1 MMYDTIVIGA
11 GIIGAS
17 VGYHIACAGGTV
29 AIIDP
34 GAGPVQPTASWA
46 SAGGLRAQGRGP
58 AEAAIALAAQQRWP
72 VLGDE
77 LEADLEARFGGHLH
91 IAENAVQAERIRDRV
106 RQAQD
111 AGIKAQLLAE
121 AEIQDIAP
129 GVTRAA
135 RLACFTPQD
144 GQASPILAARAF
156 LAAAVRLGATL
167 VPQKCVSIPTEQDR
181 VSRIVLDDGTS
192 LSAKTVVV
200 CSGAWSI
207 SMFDTLGLHFPLR
220 WRALQMMTTAAQPGV
235 TLVPTVTGEGRNLSL
250 KQMPDGN
257 YMIGGRWFG
266 NRPDGLLSA
275 CPDER
280 HLECQLQ
287 TAREVFPAMR
297 HAPVQRTWVGCEAQT
312 IDSLPL
318 IGHSALAGLYL
329 SVGFSNHGFQIA
341 PEIGRLVAQD
351 ITGVS
356 PAALHPF
363 APERFERQVSASRAE
378 AFITET
384 TRLAPH

>member
-17 VGYHIACAGGTV
+17 VGYHVARAGGRV

-34 GAGPVQPTASWA
+34 GMGPVQPTASWA
-46 SAGGLRAQGRGP
+46 SAGGLRAQGRSP
-58 AEAAIALAAQQRWP
+58 AEAAIAHAAQQRWQ
-72 VLGDE
+72 VLEDE
-77 LEADLEARFGGHLH
+77 LEADMEVRFGGHLH
-91 IAENAVQAERIRDRV
+91 IAENAVQAERIRKRV
-106 RQAQD
+106 SEAQD
-111 AGIKAQLLAE
+111 AGIEARLLAE
-121 AEIQDIAP
+121 AEIHDIAP
-129 GVTRAA
+129 GLARAA

-167 VPQKCVSIPTEQDR
+167 VPQKCASIPVEQGR
-181 VSRIVLDDGTS
+181 VSRIVLGDGTS
-192 LSAKTVVV
+192 LSARTVVV
-200 CSGAWSI
+200 CTGAWSI
-207 SMFDTLGLHFPLR
+207 SMLDALGLRFPLR
-220 WRALQMMTTAAQPGV
+220 WRVLQMMTTEAQPGV
-235 TLVPTVTGEGRNLSL
+235 TLAPTVTGEGRNLSL

-266 NRPDGLLSA
+266 NSPDGLLSA

-280 HLECQLQ
+280 HLACQLQ

-297 HAPVQRTWVGCEAQT
+297 HAPVQRTWAGCEAQT

-351 ITGVS
+351 ITDAS
-356 PAALHPF
+356 PDALHPF
-363 APERFERQVSASRAE
+363 APDRFERQVSASRVE

-384 TRLAPH
+384 TRLALH